1 MKRGTMRAEM
11 KSERRKKT
19 VNGTH
24 AGGRARIVIGSV
36 NAVFRAREV
45 LAAVGIYSSPVRI
58 EGGGKGCSYGLMLSA
73 QELGRATA
81 RLRGNGIGYERIIR

>member
-1 MKRGTMRAEM
+1 
-11 KSERRKKT
+11 

-36 NAVFRAREV
+36 NAVFR
-45 LAAVGIYSSPVRI
+45 AVGIYSSPVRI

-81 RLRGNGIGYERIIR
+81 RLRGSGIGYERIIR